1 MKLQYFL
8 LWNKANINVMW
19 KTITYHTH
27 TYIYIYIM
35 QGMCD
40 NVSTKNVKLNVNY
53 A

>member
-1 MKLQYFL
+1 MLCEKPNL
-8 LWNKANINVMW
+8 
-19 KTITYHTH
+19 THTH
-27 TYIYIYIM
+27 THTHIYIYIYIM